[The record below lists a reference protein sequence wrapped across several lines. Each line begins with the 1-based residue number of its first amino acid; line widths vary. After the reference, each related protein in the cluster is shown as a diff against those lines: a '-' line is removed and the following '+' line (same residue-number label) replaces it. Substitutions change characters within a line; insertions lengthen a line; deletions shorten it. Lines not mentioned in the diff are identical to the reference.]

1 MVQSSIFSQI
11 SLQFSIVVIRLSS
24 SEVASEE
31 IISASIFRPRH
42 TVMQGKGFLFSLYYG
57 ILWMKMSQNVPCLS
71 TPWLR
76 ETKLSE
82 NPWRN

>member
-42 TVMQGKGFLFSLYYG
+42 TVMQGKGFLFSLLYYG

-71 TPWLR
+71 TPWAM
-76 ETKLSE
+76 ETKLPLE
-82 NPWRN
+82 KLK